1 MKKEIAELMKEH
13 LLSQKSSNDHYHPYA
28 DLSEEVSTA
37 FDELIKYVE
46 GQIDDGWIVNTGEKP
61 DCEPVDVKWNDE
73 SITLNEPTGSF
84 VWDLDDGEPISHWR
98 PSR

>member
-1 MKKEIAELMKEH
+1 MKKETAELMKGFLKENRDK
-13 LLSQKSSNDHYHPYA
+13 L
-28 DLSEEVSTA
+28 DLNTEAWKEEVDA
-37 FDELIKYVE
+37 FDELIQYVE
-46 GQIDDGWIVNTGEKP
+46 AQIDDGWIVNTGIQP

-84 VWDLDDGEPISHWR
+84 VWDLDDEEPISHWR